1 MNLLTK
7 LFVLMF
13 LSGFYLPSYAAV
25 TTNLDSNLPTSCDVF
40 SAEEEKKDG
49 DKKKEGEE
57 EPDCE

>member
-7 LFVLMF
+7 LFLLMF
-13 LSGFYLPSYAAV
+13 LSGFSLSSYAAV
-25 TTNLDSNLPTSCDVF
+25 STNLGADLPTSCEVF
-40 SAEEEKKDG
+40 SADEEKKDG

>member
-7 LFVLMF
+7 LFILMF

-25 TTNLDSNLPTSCDVF
+25 STNLETNLPTSCDVF
-40 SAEEEKKDG
+40 SADEEKKEG
-49 DKKKEGEE
+49 DKKEGEE

>member
-7 LFVLMF
+7 LFILMF

-25 TTNLDSNLPTSCDVF
+25 STNLETNLPTSCDVF
-40 SAEEEKKDG
+40 SAEEDKKEG
-49 DKKKEGEE
+49 DKKEGEE